1 MLRKNN
7 RNTKGRIVSAA
18 WKLFYDKGYDATTVE
33 DIVWE
38 SGTSK
43 GSFYHYFESKD
54 ALLSSL
60 SYLFDNKYMELE
72 ESLVEKSSVIE
83 SLLFL
88 NEELFGM
95 IEDSVDITLLSRL
108 FSTQL
113 TIKGEQSLL
122 DRDRFYYKLIKKLV
136 LHGQEIGE
144 ITTAMTAKEIV
155 KYYAICERALM
166 YDWCLCKGDYSL
178 REYGKRTMPMFLEKL
193 KNC

>member
-122 DRDRFYYKLIKKLV
+122 DRDRFYYKLIKKVV

-144 ITTAMTAKEIV
+144 ITSAMTAKEIV

-178 REYGKRTMPMFLEKL
+178 RQYGKRTMPMFLEKL

>member
-1 MLRKNN
+1 MIRKNN
-7 RNTKGRIVSAA
+7 RNTKGRIVAAA
-18 WKLFYDKGYDATTVE
+18 WKLFYDSGYDATTVE

-72 ESLVEKSSVIE
+72 ERLDSNATVIS

-95 IEDSVDITLLSRL
+95 IEDSIDIGLLSRL

-113 TIKGEQSLL
+113 TIKSEQSLL

-136 LHGQEIGE
+136 LNGQEKGE
-144 ITTAMTAKEIV
+144 ITTDMTAKEIV

-178 REYGKRTMPMFLEKL
+178 KEYGRRTMPMFLEKL
-193 KNC
+193 KK

>member
-72 ESLVEKSSVIE
+72 TELQSKGSVVE

-95 IEDSVDITLLSRL
+95 IEDSVDISLLSRL

-136 LHGQEIGE
+136 QNGQESGE
-144 ITTAMTAKEIV
+144 ITTSMTAKEIV

-193 KNC
+193 KA

>member
-1 MLRKNN
+1 MIRKNN

-18 WKLFYDKGYDATTVE
+18 WKLFYDKGYDATTIE

-43 GSFYHYFESKD
+43 GSFYHYFAGKD
-54 ALLSSL
+54 DLLGSL
-60 SYLFDNKYMELE
+60 SDLFDNKYLELQDKLE
-72 ESLVEKSSVIE
+72 DKSGIIE

-95 IEDSVDITLLSRL
+95 IEDSVDIALLSRL

-122 DRDRFYYKLIKKLV
+122 DRDRFYFKLINRLV
-136 LHGQEIGE
+136 KMGQESGE
-144 ITTAMTAKEIV
+144 IVTDMTAKEIV

-178 REYGKRTMPMFLEKL
+178 KDYGKLTMPMFLAKL
-193 KNC
+193 KA

>member
-60 SYLFDNKYMELE
+60 SYLFDNKYMDLETELQ
-72 ESLVEKSSVIE
+72 SKGSVVE

-95 IEDSVDITLLSRL
+95 IEDSVDISLLSRL

-136 LHGQEIGE
+136 QNGQESGE
-144 ITTAMTAKEIV
+144 ITTSMTAKEIV

-193 KNC
+193 KA